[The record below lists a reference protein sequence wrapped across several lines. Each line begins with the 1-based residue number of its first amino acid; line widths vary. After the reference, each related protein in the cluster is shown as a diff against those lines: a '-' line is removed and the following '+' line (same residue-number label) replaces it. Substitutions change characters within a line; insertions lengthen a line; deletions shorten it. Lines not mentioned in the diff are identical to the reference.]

1 MIEGN
6 FILLIQKD
14 VIIERGYYMDF
25 PDFSLDTSLLQ
36 KAREP
41 EPTITYDLL
50 ILGGGPAAMSAAV
63 YAARKMMDMAIIT
76 KDFGGQIRE
85 TSEVENWLGFQSIN
99 AKDLADSFEEHVKG
113 FDIPVSLGTSITKV
127 KKEGDV
133 FMVLTDDGTV
143 YSSRTLIISTGKRH
157 RSLNVPGENE
167 LLGRGVAYCATCDAP
182 FYKGKKVVVAGGGN
196 SAFTTAV
203 DLLKVGANVTLV
215 NFIKGWQADEFLQ
228 KRMKQ
233 AGTVSLYDYHQIVR
247 IEGKDSVAGV
257 VIRNRENDTEK
268 KLDANGIF
276 IEIGLLPN
284 NEPIKDLVALNEH
297 GEIIVDCSCKTSVEG
312 LFGAGDVTTVPHKQI
327 VISAG
332 EGAKAALS
340 AYAYLINKS
349 VI

>member
-1 MIEGN
+1 
-6 FILLIQKD
+6 
-14 VIIERGYYMDF
+14 MDF

-36 KAREP
+36 KAKEP

-63 YAARKMMDMAIIT
+63 YAARKMMNIAIIT

-85 TSEVENWLGFQSIN
+85 TSEIENWLGFQSIN

-113 FDIPVSLGTSITKV
+113 FDIPVGLGTSVTEI
-127 KKEGDV
+127 KKKGAA
-133 FMVLTDDGTV
+133 FTVLADDNKI
-143 YSSRTLIISTGKRH
+143 YSSRTLIIATGKRH
-157 RSLNVPGENE
+157 RPLNVPGEKK

-182 FYKGKKVVVAGGGN
+182 FFKGKKVVVAGGGN

-203 DLLKVGANVTLV
+203 DLLKVEAEVTLV
-215 NFIKGWQADEFLQ
+215 NFIKGWQADESLQ
-228 KRMKQ
+228 ERMKQ
-233 AGTVSLYDYHQIVR
+233 AGKVSLLDYHQIVK

-257 VIRNRENDTEK
+257 VVKNRENNREK
-268 KLDANGIF
+268 KLRANGVF
-276 IEIGLLPN
+276 IEIGLSPN
-284 NEPIKDLVALNEH
+284 NEPIKNLVELNEH
-297 GEIIVDCSCKTSVEG
+297 GEIIVDCSCRTSVEG

-340 AYAYLINKS
+340 AYDYLINKS
-349 VI
+349 II